1 MRRIGPGQPEH
12 ASRDRVVAGY
22 SIASEA
28 EHYLSAS
35 SGGFTAPE
43 STLVDRH
50 VHPGSR
56 VLVIGSG
63 GGRELVALRA
73 RGAAAVGIELVPR
86 LVRGYRARIPDA
98 LRPSAILGDMSRLPF
113 RIASFDAVLF
123 FNQVLEH
130 GPSRADRQRAL
141 REALRVAPH
150 GVTIAS
156 LYVGAVD
163 DWSALLYL
171 WGRSRRRG
179 SVSKSAEHGTS
190 RTWATGRRAARLRS
204 WARGKTFRLW
214 RTLGFIGPEV
224 YVRPSGSEPR
234 GDDAF
239 VPVHLYRF
247 REFSEDV
254 REAGG
259 IILTWDSAV
268 GLGLRTQ
275 VPALLGRLDHLQ
287 YIVIGVDRGPA
298 QRNGERITGLSSQG
312 VANFPRRTRG
322 SISIRTR
329 KRRARE

>member
-1 MRRIGPGQPEH
+1 MPRTRPGVSAH
-12 ASRDRVVAGY
+12 AWRSRVVTGY
-22 SIASEA
+22 SAASEA
-28 EHYLSAS
+28 EHYLSAGF
-35 SGGFTAPE
+35 GGFTAPE
-43 STLVDRH
+43 ATLVDRH
-50 VHPGSR
+50 VLPGSR

-63 GGRELVALRA
+63 GGRELLALKA
-73 RGAAAVGIELVPR
+73 KGAAAVGIELVPK

-98 LRPSAILGDMSRLPF
+98 LRPSAVLGDMSRLPF
-113 RIASFDAVLF
+113 RTASFDAVLF

-130 GPSRADRQRAL
+130 GPSRTDRQRAL
-141 REALRVAPH
+141 REALRVASH
-150 GVTIAS
+150 GVTLAS

-171 WGRSRRRG
+171 WSRSRRQA
-179 SVSKSAEHGTS
+179 SISKSAEHETP
-190 RTWATGRRAARLRS
+190 RTWATGRHGARLRS

-214 RTLGFIGPEV
+214 RKLGFIGPDV
-224 YVRPSGSEPR
+224 HVRPTGSEIQSN
-234 GDDAF
+234 DAF
-239 VPVHLYRF
+239 VPLHLYGI

-268 GLGLRTQ
+268 GLGLKTK
-275 VPALLGRLDHLQ
+275 VPAPFGRLDHLQ